1 MTDTLP
7 TPRKS
12 GWPKGVSGNPAGR
25 KPGSKNRLAQ
35 ILIDDLT
42 QAYTDNAPQLIKR
55 CIEESPLGF
64 LQTLVKLLPR
74 ELISSMTINSTSL
87 NLDIGLEQ
95 KQKLAESW
103 IMSAE
108 SAKEKVL
115 PGVMEIHTKRVA
127 DLEKSARKAT

>member
-1 MTDTLP
+1 MTDITP

-25 KPGSKNRLAQ
+25 KTGSKNRLAEA
-35 ILIDDLT
+35 LISDLADFYSERS
-42 QAYTDNAPQLIKR
+42 QELLQR
-55 CIEESPLGF
+55 CFDESPISF

-95 KQKLAESW
+95 KQKIAESW
-103 IMSAE
+103 IMSSE
-108 SAKEKVL
+108 SAREKAL
-115 PGVMEIHTKRVA
+115 PGVMEI
-127 DLEKSARKAT
+127 DEKKKLARKKI